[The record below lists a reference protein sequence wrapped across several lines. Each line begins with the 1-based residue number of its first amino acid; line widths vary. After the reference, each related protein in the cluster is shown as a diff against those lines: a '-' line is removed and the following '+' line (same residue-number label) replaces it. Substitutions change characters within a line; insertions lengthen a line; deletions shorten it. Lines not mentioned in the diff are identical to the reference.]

1 MRKILAM
8 LPVLSGL
15 VLAGAPA
22 QADGIAVGAGVSTLG
37 YGVHVSTEVNSFL
50 VLRLNGNFGDF
61 DVPDFGTLGGDLA
74 GISYDIDANMGSVG
88 LLADF
93 HPLGL
98 SPIGGGIVLTAGMY
112 YNQNEFDF
120 TANAPAGTVIGGT
133 PLPVG
138 ATVISNMSFDKKY
151 APYVGL
157 GYDGTFQGILPV
169 SFFATAG
176 VLFQGGPSV
185 TLSESSGFILPGD
198 LAAEAQQIEDDAADF
213 EYYPVVAVGLMIS
226 F

>member
-1 MRKILAM
+1 MRKILA
-8 LPVLSGL
+8 VLTVMPGL
-15 VLAGAPA
+15 MLAGASA

-37 YGVHVSTEVNSFL
+37 YGVHVATEVNSFL

-61 DVPDFGTLGGDLA
+61 DVPDFGLLGGGLG
-74 GISYDIDANMGSVG
+74 GIDYDIDAKMRSVG

-98 SPIGGGIVLTAGMY
+98 SPIGGGFVLTGGLY

-120 TANAPAGTVIGGT
+120 IADAPAGTDIGGAT
-133 PLPVG
+133 LPTS
-138 ATVISNMSFDKKY
+138 ARVIANMSFDRKY

-157 GYDGTFQGILPV
+157 GYDGTFQGVLPV

-176 VLFQGGPSV
+176 VLFQGSPSV
-185 TLSESSGFILPGD
+185 ALTAPGIPQGNLD
-198 LAAEAQQIEDDAADF
+198 AEARQIEDDASNY
-213 EYYPVVAVGLMIS
+213 EYYPVVAVGLTIS

>member
-1 MRKILAM
+1 MRKTLAI

-15 VLAGAPA
+15 MLAGTPA
-22 QADGIAVGAGVSTLG
+22 QADGFAVGAGVSTLG
-37 YGVHVSTEVNSFL
+37 YGVHAATEVNSFL
-50 VLRLNGNFGDF
+50 ALRLNGNFGDF
-61 DVPDFGTLGGDLA
+61 DVPDFGLVGDSLG
-74 GISYDIDANMGSVG
+74 GISYDIDANMRSIG

-98 SPIGGGIVLTAGMY
+98 SPIGGGFVLTGGMY

-120 TANAPAGTVIGGT
+120 TADAPAGTVIGGA

-138 ATVISNMSFDKKY
+138 ATVISNMSFDRKY
-151 APYVGL
+151 APYLGL
-157 GYDGTFQGILPV
+157 GYDGTFQGVLPV

-185 TLSESSGFILPGD
+185 ALTESSGLIPQAD
-198 LAAEAQQIEDDAADF
+198 LDAEAAQIEDDASNF
-213 EYYPVVAVGLMIS
+213 EYYPVVAIGLTIS